1 MLLAGTH
8 NNGIL
13 TALLLKNLLSVN
25 EQQTTSNEQRLNC
38 LIVEDEP
45 LAAGIL
51 EDYVR
56 QVPYLQLTG
65 RCADAMQA
73 LEALREA
80 PVDVLFLDIH
90 LPGLKGLD
98 FLRSLQYPPQV
109 ILTTAYHEYAL
120 EGYDLGVVDYLL
132 KPIDFER
139 FVKAVQ
145 KLKRSDT
152 FAKSVTS
159 VSRPFQFFNVN
170 KKMVRVWLDEVL
182 YAESLKEYVRIFLLG
197 GKSIVTK
204 MQLGELEK
212 SLEGFGF
219 LRAHRSF
226 LVALRHIEAYTATEV
241 TLGGKEIPIGRQYK
255 DATMEVLERMV

>member
-1 MLLAGTH
+1 MT
-8 NNGIL
+8 N
-13 TALLLKNLLSVN
+13 S
-25 EQQTTSNEQRLNC
+25 LNC

-45 LAAGIL
+45 LAATIL

-56 QVPYLQLTG
+56 QVPYLRLTG

-73 LEALREA
+73 LEALQEA

-120 EGYDLGVVDYLL
+120 ESYDLNVVDYLL

-145 KLKRSDT
+145 KLKWPTATATAHAAYRQ
-152 FAKSVTS
+152 
-159 VSRPFQFFNVN
+159 FQFFNVN
-170 KKMVRVWLDEVL
+170 KKMVRVWLEEIQYV
-182 YAESLKEYVRIFLLG
+182 ESLKEYVRIFLPG

-212 SLEGFGF
+212 SLEGFDF
-219 LRAHRSF
+219 LRVHRSF
-226 LVALRHIEAYTATEV
+226 IVALRHIEAFTATEV
-241 TLGGKEIPIGRQYK
+241 TVGGKEIPIGRQYK
-255 DATMEVLERMV
+255 DETLDKLLKM

>member
-1 MLLAGTH
+1 M
-8 NNGIL
+8 
-13 TALLLKNLLSVN
+13 N
-25 EQQTTSNEQRLNC
+25 EPRTTFHEQRHLNC

-45 LAAGIL
+45 LAATIL

-56 QVPYLQLTG
+56 QIPYLRLTG
-65 RCADAMQA
+65 RCADALQA

-80 PVDVLFLDIH
+80 PVDVLFLDIN

-120 EGYDLGVVDYLL
+120 ESYDLGVVDYLL

-145 KLKRSDT
+145 KIKRPAATAAAT
-152 FAKSVTS
+152 FNRA
-159 VSRPFQFFNVN
+159 FQFFNVN
-170 KKMVRVWLDEVL
+170 KKMVRVWLDEIHYV
-182 YAESLKEYVRIFLLG
+182 ESLKEYVRIFLG
-197 GKSIVTK
+197 NGKSIVTK

-212 SLEGFGF
+212 SLEDFGF
-219 LRAHRSF
+219 LRVHRSF
-226 LVALRHIEAYTATEV
+226 IVALRHIEAFTATEV
-241 TLGGKEIPIGRQYK
+241 TAGGKEIPVGRQYK
-255 DATMEVLERMV
+255 EAVVRTLESFSGV

>member
-1 MLLAGTH
+1 M
-8 NNGIL
+8 
-13 TALLLKNLLSVN
+13 N
-25 EQQTTSNEQRLNC
+25 EQQTTGNGQRLHC

-56 QVPYLQLTG
+56 QVPYLRLTG

-73 LEALREA
+73 LEALHEA

-145 KLKRSDT
+145 KLKLAVPASPAEAL
-152 FAKSVTS
+152 AKAG
-159 VSRPFQFFNVN
+159 RPFQFFNVN

-182 YAESLKEYVRIFLLG
+182 YAESLKEYVRIFLPG

-212 SLEGFGF
+212 TLDGYGF
-219 LRAHRSF
+219 LRVHRSF

-241 TLGGKEIPIGRQYK
+241 TLGNKEIPIGRQYK

>member
-1 MLLAGTH
+1 MMHETSTPRDTSFA
-8 NNGIL
+8 
-13 TALLLKNLLSVN
+13 N
-25 EQQTTSNEQRLNC
+25 ERRLHC

-56 QVPYLQLTG
+56 QMPYLRLAG
-65 RCADAMQA
+65 RCADALQA
-73 LEALREA
+73 LDALREA

-98 FLRSLQYPPQV
+98 FLRSLSHPPQV

-120 EGYDLGVVDYLL
+120 ESYDLGVVDYLL

-145 KLKRSDT
+145 KLKKT
-152 FAKSVTS
+152 TQKANEAFKTNPET
-159 VSRPFQFFNVN
+159 RPFHFFNVN
-170 KKMVRVWLDEVL
+170 KKMVRVWLEEIRYV
-182 YAESLKEYVRIFLLG
+182 ESLKEYVRILLPD

-204 MQLGELEK
+204 ISLGDMEK
-212 SLEGFGF
+212 MLEGFGF
-219 LRAHRSF
+219 LRIHRSF
-226 LVALRHIEAYTATEV
+226 IVAMRHIEAFSATDVTAGGLEV
-241 TLGGKEIPIGRQYK
+241 PIGRQYK
-255 DATMEVLERMV
+255 EAVLEKLEQLAR